1 MIRRRGM
8 HLDDYQCVLCQQSAD
23 ETAMHL
29 LFYCSFAKECWNLV
43 NFHFADHLSVLE
55 IFQAWKSL
63 MKEKFSLDLFILF
76 CWGIWI
82 VRNDVIFRNKNPT
95 VDDCKR
101 YIASES
107 LLLLHRAKANLI
119 PPLESWINSFM

>member
-1 MIRRRGM
+1 M
-8 HLDDYQCVLCQQSAD
+8 HLDDSQCVVCQQSAD

-76 CWGIWI
+76 C
-82 VRNDVIFRNKNPT
+82 
-95 VDDCKR
+95 
-101 YIASES
+101 
-107 LLLLHRAKANLI
+107 
-119 PPLESWINSFM
+119 